1 MRKCEK
7 KFRFFL
13 RLFCFEV
20 GEECIYVKNVLGL
33 DFSEVL
39 VKHGLFSKILH
50 NQPIL
55 RHGNDMKPV
64 QIYHLFERF
73 QTVRMINQQI
83 FT

>member
-1 MRKCEK
+1 
-7 KFRFFL
+7 L
-13 RLFCFEV
+13 GLFCFEV
-20 GEECIYVKNVLGL
+20 GEDCIYVKNVLGL
-33 DFSEVL
+33 DISDML

-50 NQPIL
+50 NQP

-73 QTVRMINQQI
+73 HTVRMINQQI